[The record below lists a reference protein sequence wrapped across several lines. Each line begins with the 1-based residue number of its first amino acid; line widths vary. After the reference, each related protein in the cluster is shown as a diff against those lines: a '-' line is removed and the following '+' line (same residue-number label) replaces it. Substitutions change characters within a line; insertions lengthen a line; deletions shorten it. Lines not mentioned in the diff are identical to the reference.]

1 MVESAEPATGADR
14 AAAMAAQA
22 ERAATAAATA
32 AAADWVAVAAVRAAT
47 VGRAVQEAASALSSP
62 RLMKAM
68 MSSTTVA
75 SRTSWPVH
83 SCTCEEAPFAPV
95 RSAASRTSWPRGVLS
110 TCPMFI
116 TLVATPTAV
125 GIAAM
130 ATTYAAS
137 AERPTAVARPAGRLG
152 EGSGK
157 GPSRGRRGR
166 LRWRGQRRSQRAAQS
181 RGVRRTALAARTRRA
196 CRGRPKVE
204 RFRKGSEKQGA
215 GKVLLTARRPQGHTR
230 PSPGQGRPGRSS

>member
-1 MVESAEPATGADR
+1 
-14 AAAMAAQA
+14 
-22 ERAATAAATA
+22 
-32 AAADWVAVAAVRAAT
+32 
-47 VGRAVQEAASALSSP
+47 
-62 RLMKAM
+62 M

-152 EGSGK
+152 EGWGK

-166 LRWRGQRRSQRAAQS
+166 LRWRGAKGDRKGQRRAEEGGAQRS
-181 RGVRRTALAARTRRA
+181 RPVRDEH
-196 CRGRPKVE
+196 VE
-204 RFRKGSEKQGA
+204 VDLRSRGSEK
-215 GKVLLTARRPQGHTR
+215 VPRRCGEGSPHSTSASRPHETISRTR
-230 PSPGQGRPGRSS
+230 PTWPIIMTASGFGTKEERRGPSNIPQRSSPARLGSHSASASFPHAHSAM

>member
-1 MVESAEPATGADR
+1 MSNEISSSHAPGS
-14 AAAMAAQA
+14 
-22 ERAATAAATA
+22 
-32 AAADWVAVAAVRAAT
+32 
-47 VGRAVQEAASALSSP
+47 ASALSSP

-125 GIAAM
+125 GIAGM

-152 EGSGK
+152 EGWGK

-181 RGVRRTALAARTRRA
+181 RGGRRTALAARTRRA

-204 RFRKGSEKQGA
+204 RFRKGSEKVRGRFSSQHVWSA
-215 GKVLLTARRPQGHTR
+215 SRPHETISRTR
-230 PSPGQGRPGRSS
+230 PTWG

>member
-1 MVESAEPATGADR
+1 
-14 AAAMAAQA
+14 
-22 ERAATAAATA
+22 
-32 AAADWVAVAAVRAAT
+32 
-47 VGRAVQEAASALSSP
+47 
-62 RLMKAM
+62 

-137 AERPTAVARPAGRLG
+137 AERPTAVASPAGRLG
-152 EGSGK
+152 EGWGK

-166 LRWRGQRRSQRAAQS
+166 LRWRGAKGDRKGQRRAEEGGAQRS
-181 RGVRRTALAARTRRA
+181 RPVRDEH
-196 CRGRPKVE
+196 VE
-204 RFRKGSEKQGA
+204 VDLRSRGSEKVPRRCGEGSEMLRGRCRRA
-215 GKVLLTARRPQGHTR
+215 VLMARTFFEMPLLRATR
-230 PSPGQGRPGRSS
+230 QRSS